1 MGRTGGALRAQSAVR
16 PVQPELEVS
25 SDTLLDAL
33 LRPDLRV
40 GTSTPKADPSGDYA
54 WALFEKAEKLRPG
67 SFALLSGKALQ
78 LTGGAQSEKA
88 PEGTNQYGWVMAGKK
103 ADLFLTYCT
112 NAVLARKEV
121 PALRIVRVPEAL
133 SVGADYGLV
142 VRSDASG
149 EAWRLALYI
158 LAGRTKDA
166 ERLRVRGRGDA
177 EVTRPGA
184 DDRTGFPLL
193 RIGPARNR
201 PAFSFGALKGLPT
214 SRGPGVCGPSAGQ
227 C

>member
-16 PVQPELEVS
+16 PGPAGTRGFERHA
-25 SDTLLDAL
+25 LDAL

-121 PALRIVRVPEAL
+121 PALRIVRVPRPCPSAPITACGAQRRLGRGMAAGAL
-133 SVGADYGLV
+133 HP
-142 VRSDASG
+142 
-149 EAWRLALYI
+149 

-166 ERLRVRGRGDA
+166 ERLRFEAAAMPR
-177 EVTRPGA
+177 
-184 DDRTGFPLL
+184 
-193 RIGPARNR
+193 
-201 PAFSFGALKGLPT
+201 
-214 SRGPGVCGPSAGQ
+214 
-227 C
+227 